1 MLPFPITE
9 LRLQIDNFL
18 KIIDHFR
25 IYHKDPA
32 ALLPHRMAITATSK
46 SSVI

>member
-9 LRLQIDNFL
+9 LLVRLQIDNN
-18 KIIDHFR
+18 
-25 IYHKDPA
+25 HKDPA
-32 ALLPHRMAITATSK
+32 ALVPHRMAITVTSK